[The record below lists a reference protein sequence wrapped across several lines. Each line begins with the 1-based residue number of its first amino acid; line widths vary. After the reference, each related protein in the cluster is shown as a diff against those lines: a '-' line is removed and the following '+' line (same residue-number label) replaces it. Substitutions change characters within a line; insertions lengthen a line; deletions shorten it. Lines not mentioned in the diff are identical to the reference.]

1 MQTTLHS
8 CTPTETGRWLRTHL
22 TTDMDVL
29 AKNLRTW
36 RLNLSTAKNN
46 NTATP
51 FTLITKE
58 AYRQLAVKLDGS
70 TLPCN
75 STPTSLRVKL
85 DRQLTFKQHI
95 EALRGKVA
103 SRNNLLRRLAG
114 SSWGAQKRTR
124 IPNRRPRTRL

>member
-1 MQTTLHS
+1 M
-8 CTPTETGRWLRTHL
+8 E
-22 TTDMDVL
+22 
-29 AKNLRTW
+29 AKSKHRKKK
-36 RLNLSTAKNN
+36 STA
-46 NTATP
+46 AP

-58 AYRQLAVKLDGS
+58 AYRQLAVKLDAGLDGS
-70 TLPCN
+70 TLPCK

-114 SSWGAQKRTR
+114 SSWGAHTRTQ